1 MEVFRCDDMQRLLS
15 EESYSVYAPC
25 MYRPDGEKY
34 RERMEKYASDPAVR
48 VYLCEDGGKTAG
60 ILILDRSGNAAEIL
74 GIAVAEDRRR
84 QGIGSRMIRQ
94 VMRLERLDRIIARTD
109 AEAVGFYRKCGFS
122 EKKEIVEYPSGT
134 AERYYCELK
143 TPTPSLTLYKPE
155 YGDLWF
161 RQKMLSDEETM
172 AYNRAWGGT
181 IPFPETAWKDWYE
194 RWIVRPEGKR
204 FYRFV
209 KDSSGRF
216 AGEIAY
222 HYDGDTGGFMADVII
237 YSKYRGKGYGGRAL
251 DMLCAAAAENGVE
264 VLYDDIAIDNPAIGM
279 FLRHG
284 FSETGRT
291 EEKIILK
298 KELYRE

>member
-172 AYNRAWGGT
+172 AYNRACLPT
-181 IPFPETAWKDWYE
+181 C
-194 RWIVRPEGKR
+194 KR
-204 FYRFV
+204 TVFNIDSLFV
-209 KDSSGRF
+209 VISKSLGILGEPSFQNTF
-216 AGEIAY
+216 ALG
-222 HYDGDTGGFMADVII
+222 
-237 YSKYRGKGYGGRAL
+237 
-251 DMLCAAAAENGVE
+251 
-264 VLYDDIAIDNPAIGM
+264 
-279 FLRHG
+279 
-284 FSETGRT
+284 
-291 EEKIILK
+291 
-298 KELYRE
+298 KELTDAP